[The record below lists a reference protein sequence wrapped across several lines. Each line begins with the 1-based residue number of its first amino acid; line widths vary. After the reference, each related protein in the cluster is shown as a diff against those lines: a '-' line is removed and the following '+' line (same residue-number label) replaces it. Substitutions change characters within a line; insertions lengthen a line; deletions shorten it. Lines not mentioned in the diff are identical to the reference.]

1 MKMIRSILLLSFLI
15 TTISSCGYQLRG
27 SSEMT
32 ELQNIKV
39 IANSSNQ
46 IAVLLQQKILSYKN
60 DNNINEP
67 EYPIIRLSNI
77 ESKTRQLSVNSSG
90 RVDEYEISK
99 KLDYEFILS
108 DEETLK
114 GSLKASASY
123 DFNESQMQG
132 TREKENIASNSINQ
146 RLLRKLLFRLK
157 AALKSRSN

>member
-27 SSEMT
+27 SSEMS

-60 DNNINEP
+60 DNNINES

>member
-60 DNNINEP
+60 DNNINES

-99 KLDYEFILS
+99 KLYYEFILS

>member
-60 DNNINEP
+60 DNNINES